1 MAQIRK
7 LPVSHLACS
16 CLCDLELLQCDEKN
30 VTPLGGKKEIIA
42 NFYTFSKRCC
52 KVFHF
57 ERLKGKEKCS
67 CLMEMR
73 DGGAKEENLSFHPP
87 SPLLN
92 LVLEKER
99 TQFGEIT
106 HLEYQ
111 LSIKE
116 SRTY

>member
-1 MAQIRK
+1 
-7 LPVSHLACS
+7 
-16 CLCDLELLQCDEKN
+16 
-30 VTPLGGKKEIIA
+30 
-42 NFYTFSKRCC
+42 
-52 KVFHF
+52 
-57 ERLKGKEKCS
+57 
-67 CLMEMR
+67 MEMR

-116 SRTY
+116 SRTYWAVKRLVAATCRPSEVKSAEGRC

>member
-1 MAQIRK
+1 
-7 LPVSHLACS
+7 
-16 CLCDLELLQCDEKN
+16 
-30 VTPLGGKKEIIA
+30 
-42 NFYTFSKRCC
+42 
-52 KVFHF
+52 
-57 ERLKGKEKCS
+57 
-67 CLMEMR
+67 MEMR